1 MNFSSYFGIRC
12 TNITKGYSYSMK
24 YVCISFSFRII
35 TESIT
40 LIFSHSYLFTVY
52 FSNAKLFFLLQI
64 YLQSLYMLL
73 IKVSVWNNIPTKTN
87 YLSLFVCSTEIYA
100 SLIKQQSAMC
110 CRKVLHDPKKGE
122 PFFVS
127 SMSLSFSFHIHIY
140 IYIYTYI
147 YLYICI
153 HIYTHIYKCYMLYTY
168 MLHMFIYKVIFMKIS
183 IFFLSFSLPV
193 YKHYSLPRIKWSN
206 KW

>member
-1 MNFSSYFGIRC
+1 MKIMNFSSYFGIRC

-140 IYIYTYI
+140 IYIYIYIFVYMYTYI
-147 YLYICI
+147 HTYIQVLYV
-153 HIYTHIYKCYMLYTY
+153 IYVYVTY
-168 MLHMFIYKVIFMKIS
+168 
-183 IFFLSFSLPV
+183 V
-193 YKHYSLPRIKWSN
+193 YI
-206 KW
+206 